1 MGSSEVETL
10 VYDRKFSSVV
20 PAGVTEE
27 NMAKELS
34 CMDIVMKLHYLR
46 GVYFFTSSAVQGL
59 NITHFKEPMF
69 RLLELCCV
77 TAGRIR
83 KSETGRPFIKC
94 NDSGV
99 RIIEA
104 KTDKTIDEW
113 LEMQK
118 DHYSV
123 DNHLVSD
130 QVLGPQL
137 AFSPL
142 VLIQFTWFKCG
153 GLSVG
158 LSWTHVLGDAFA
170 ALNFINM
177 WGQAMAGNPPT
188 KSLQLQSQVQP
199 KQADPILLSAQAEA
213 QPLSVRRVEPV
224 GDHWVPAIN
233 CRMETFSFRITASQL
248 DDLQTKVAG
257 KNQAGKLPT
266 FEALSAVIWQCIAK
280 TREDREPN
288 VITICREDFHN
299 RDANILNNNQ
309 ILCIVNAEFS
319 VIEAEVLELAEL
331 IIKKSVEEKTLVEK
345 TVEKVQGMSDFL
357 VYGANLTFVNLE
369 DVGLYGLELNGHK
382 PTFANCSIHGVGN
395 EGVVLVLQGL
405 EPVKEG
411 SGKGRTVTVTLQE
424 NQLTQLREELEKKWG
439 II

>member
-1 MGSSEVETL
+1 MVSSEVETL
-10 VYDRKFSSVV
+10 VYDRKLSSVV

-34 CMDIVMKLHYLR
+34 CMDIVMKLHYLG

-59 NITHFKEPMF
+59 NITYFKEPMF

-83 KSETGRPFIKC
+83 KSETGQPFIKC

-123 DNHLVSD
+123 DNHLVPN

-142 VLIQFTWFKCG
+142 VLVQFTSFKCG

-158 LSWTHVLGDAFA
+158 FSWTHVLGDAFA
-170 ALNFINM
+170 ASNFINM

-188 KSLQLQSQVQP
+188 KSLKLQP
-199 KQADPILLSAQAEA
+199 KQADQIQLSAEAEAEA

-248 DDLQTKVAG
+248 DDLQIKVAS

-288 VITICREDFHN
+288 VITICRDDFHN
-299 RDANILNNNQ
+299 RDENILNNNQ
-309 ILCIVNAEFS
+309 ILSIVNANFS
-319 VIEAEVLELAEL
+319 VVEAEVSELAEL
-331 IIKKSVEEKTLVEK
+331 IIKKSVEENTLVEK
-345 TVEKVQGMSDFL
+345 TVEKDQGMSDFL
-357 VYGANLTFVNLE
+357 VYGANLTFANLE
-369 DVGLYGLELNGHK
+369 DVGFYGLELNGHK
-382 PTFANCSIHGVGN
+382 PTFANCRVHGVGN
-395 EGVVLVLQGL
+395 EGVVLVLPGP